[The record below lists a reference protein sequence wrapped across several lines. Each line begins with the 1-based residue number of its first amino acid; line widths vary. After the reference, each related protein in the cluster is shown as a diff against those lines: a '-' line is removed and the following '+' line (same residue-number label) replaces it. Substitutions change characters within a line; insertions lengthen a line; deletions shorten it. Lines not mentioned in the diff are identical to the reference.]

1 MKKFKRKGFTI
12 VELVIV
18 IAVIAILSAVLIPT
32 ISNLVKK
39 ANLAADEQAIVNM
52 NKLAAM
58 GNAEDA
64 YDYASDVVETLY
76 SYGFNEGKLV
86 TYSSGYHYAYDFEK
100 NQFYLLDDK
109 DNAIY
114 PHDQVDESKLWGF
127 YMNSKSDKIESVN
140 KYIALETI
148 DDAMAFDKEH
158 DSVFC
163 GTSPYTIDLNG
174 FYINLP
180 GKDTITVL
188 NGAVEEGTK
197 FNLGANVVKRVN
209 ISGNNE
215 YQTVTN
221 LMSELDKVAKID
233 QATQTYT
240 IENVVFKYSTDSING
255 EKVNG
260 IDFRTT
266 LNAYKNVVF
275 KNCTFVGYV
284 TVGGENSTVENYTFD
299 GCSFNSAVN
308 GRALGLE
315 AGSVKANYT
324 VKNCNFN
331 SVRGII
337 ISSGVF
343 YSDTSYGTILIDN
356 NTFIVN
362 NDRIAIQVA
371 SYSKDNRAII
381 YKVSIDDLTISNN
394 KFKAGFAAVR
404 AHMTLENTELSAI
417 NISFA
422 NNTLSEGMKSVVDD
436 DDTSKS
442 KEFAEAWAS
451 KFN

>member
-100 NQFYLLDDK
+100 NQFYLLDDD

-114 PHDQVDESKLWGF
+114 PHDQVDESKLWGL
-127 YMNSKSDKIESVN
+127 YMNSKSDKIESIN

-158 DSVFC
+158 DSVFYD
-163 GTSPYTIDLNG
+163 TSAYTIDLNG

-197 FNLGANVVKRVN
+197 FILGANIVERIKIESTKYTSVK
-209 ISGNNE
+209 SL
-215 YQTVTN
+215 VT
-221 LMSELDKVAKID
+221 ELNSIAIKEGV
-233 QATQTYT
+233 TYT
-240 IENVVFKYSTDSING
+240 IENIVF
-255 EKVNG
+255 EKVGSSNG
-260 IDFRTT
+260 INFGSE
-266 LNAYKNVVF
+266 LNGYENVIF
-275 KNCTFVGYV
+275 KNCTFLGYV

-422 NNTLSEGMKSVVDD
+422 NNTLSEGLKSVVDD

>member
-1 MKKFKRKGFTI
+1 MY
-12 VELVIV
+12 
-18 IAVIAILSAVLIPT
+18 PT
-32 ISNLVKK
+32 
-39 ANLAADEQAIVNM
+39 
-52 NKLAAM
+52 
-58 GNAEDA
+58 
-64 YDYASDVVETLY
+64 
-76 SYGFNEGKLV
+76 
-86 TYSSGYHYAYDFEK
+86 
-100 NQFYLLDDK
+100 
-109 DNAIY
+109 
-114 PHDQVDESKLWGF
+114 DQVNEENLWGF
-127 YMNSKSDKIESVN
+127 YMNSKSDKIESIN

-148 DDAMAFDKEH
+148 DDVMAFDKES
-158 DSVFC
+158 DSVFY
-163 GTSPYTIDLNG
+163 GTSLYTIDLNG
-174 FYINLP
+174 FYINLA
-180 GKDTITVL
+180 GKNTITVL
-188 NGAVEEGTK
+188 NGAVEESTA
-197 FNLGANVVKRVN
+197 FSLGVNIVERVN
-209 ISGNNE
+209 ISGDDE
-215 YQTVTN
+215 YQTVTE
-221 LMSELDKVAKID
+221 LMNELNKVAKID
-233 QATQTYT
+233 QSTQTYT
-240 IENVVFKYSTDSING
+240 IENVVFKYSTELGNAK
-255 EKVNG
+255 KVEG
-260 IDFRTT
+260 IDFRTS

-315 AGSVKANYT
+315 AGSVKVNYT

-356 NTFIVN
+356 NTFIVD

-371 SYSKDNRAII
+371 SYSKDNRATI

-394 KFKAGFAAVR
+394 KFKSGLAAVR

-422 NNTLSEGMKSVVDD
+422 NNTISEGMKPVVDD
-436 DDTSKS
+436 DDTAKS